1 MHIILAIIAVIVIL
15 TIFSAI
21 SRIYKYAQIREEV
34 LALQERIRELEE
46 ALEYLLETQAK
57 ESKTKKP

>member
-15 TIFSAI
+15 AIFSAI

-34 LALQERIRELEE
+34 LALQERIHELEE
-46 ALEYLLETQAK
+46 ALEYLLESQAK
-57 ESKTKKP
+57 ESETKKP

>member
-15 TIFSAI
+15 VIFSAI

-46 ALEYLLETQAK
+46 ALEYLLETQTK
-57 ESKTKKP
+57 ESESKKP